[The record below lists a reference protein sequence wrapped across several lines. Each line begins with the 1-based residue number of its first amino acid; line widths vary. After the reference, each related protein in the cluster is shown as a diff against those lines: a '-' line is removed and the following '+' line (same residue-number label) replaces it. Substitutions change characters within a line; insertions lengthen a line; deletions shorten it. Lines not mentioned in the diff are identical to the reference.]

1 MIASVHF
8 PVLQIILPL
17 LLAPVCVLLREAR
30 LAWFTALTASWA
42 AFGIAVALLLD
53 VLAGGPLSYAVG
65 GWNAPWGI
73 ELRVDAANAFVL
85 TIVAGIGA
93 VVMIF
98 ARQSIEQEVGNARA
112 YLFYASYLLC
122 LAGLL
127 GVTITGDAFNLFVFL
142 EISSL
147 SSYVLI
153 SLGKDRRALY
163 AAYQYLILGTIG
175 ATFYLIG
182 VGLLYQATGTLNM
195 MDLAQRIEGQEG
207 LRGLRVAFAFLTVGI
222 SLKLALFPLHL
233 WLPNAYA
240 YAPSAVTGFMAATAT
255 KVSIYVLLRV
265 FFTIFGVEF
274 SFDLMPL
281 GEILM
286 ILAVA
291 AMFVAS
297 TVAVFQNN
305 VKRMLAYSSVAQV
318 GYIVLG
324 IGMASV
330 TGVQAGILHLFNHAL
345 IKGGLFLAMGCI
357 VYSIGSTHIRDLA
370 GLGKRMPWTA
380 AAFVAGGLGLI
391 GIPMTAGFISKWY
404 LVLAALEK
412 GWWWVALLILLSS
425 LLAVLYIWK
434 VVERMYFHSAGE
446 TGEPV
451 ERVEAPLG
459 LLVPTWILIGASIWF
474 GIDTRLSAGAAL
486 EAAKSL
492 LGAG

>member
-1 MIASVHF
+1 MIASIHF
-8 PVLQIILPL
+8 PVLQIVLPL
-17 LLAPVCVLLREAR
+17 LMAPVCVLLRGAR
-30 LAWFTALTASWA
+30 LAWFAALTASWA
-42 AFGIAVALLLD
+42 AFGIAVALLLT
-53 VLAGGPLSYAVG
+53 VLAGGPVSYAVG

-85 TIVAGIGA
+85 CIVAGIGA
-93 VVMIF
+93 IVMIF
-98 ARQSIEQEVGNARA
+98 ARRSVEHEIGNARA
-112 YLFYASYLLC
+112 YLFYAAYLLC

-147 SSYVLI
+147 SSYLLI

-182 VGLLYQATGTLNM
+182 VGLLYQVTGTLNM
-195 MDLAQRIEGQEG
+195 MDLAQRIGGQEE
-207 LRGLRVAFAFLTVGI
+207 LRGVRVAFAFLTVGI
-222 SLKLALFPLHL
+222 SLKLALFPLHF
-233 WLPNAYA
+233 WLPNAYT

-255 KVSIYVLLRV
+255 KVSVYVLLRV

-274 SFDLMPL
+274 SFDQMPL

-286 ILAVA
+286 VLAVA
-291 AMFVAS
+291 AMFAAS
-297 TVAVFQNN
+297 TVAIFQNN
-305 VKRMLAYSSVAQV
+305 VKRMLAYSSVAQL

-324 IGMASV
+324 ISMVSE
-330 TGVQAGILHLFNHAL
+330 TGVQAGVLHLFNHAV

-357 VYSIGSTHIRDLA
+357 AYSIGSTHIRDLA

-380 AAFVAGGLGLI
+380 AAFVTGGLGLI
-391 GIPMTAGFISKWY
+391 GIPMTAGFVSKWY
-404 LVLAALEK
+404 LVLAALER
-412 GWWWVALLILLSS
+412 GWWWVAILILLSS
-425 LLAVLYIWK
+425 LLAVVYVWK
-434 VVERMYFHSAGE
+434 VVERMYFQPAAEGSG
-446 TGEPV
+446 
-451 ERVEAPLG
+451 RSEAPLG
-459 LLVPTWILIGASIWF
+459 LLVPTWVLAVGSIWF

-486 EAAKSL
+486 EAAKTL

>member
-8 PVLQIILPL
+8 PILQVVLPL
-17 LLAPVCVLLREAR
+17 LLAPVCLLLRGAR

-53 VLAGGPLSYAVG
+53 VLAGGPVSYAVG

-73 ELRVDAANAFVL
+73 ELRVDAANAYVL

-98 ARQSIEQEVGNARA
+98 ARQSVEHEIGNSRA
-112 YLFYASYLLC
+112 YLFYTAYLLC

-147 SSYVLI
+147 SSYLLI

-182 VGLLYQATGTLNM
+182 VGLLYQVTGTLNII
-195 MDLAQRIEGQEG
+195 DLSQRIGGQEG
-207 LRGLRVAFAFLTVGI
+207 LRGVRVAFAFLTVGI

-240 YAPSAVTGFMAATAT
+240 YAPSAVTGFLAATAT
-255 KVSIYVLLRV
+255 KVAVYVLLRV
-265 FFTIFGVEF
+265 FFTIFGVDF
-274 SFDLMPL
+274 SFEQMPL
-281 GEILM
+281 GEVLM
-286 ILAVA
+286 TLAVA

-297 TVAVFQNN
+297 TVAIFQNN
-305 VKRMLAYSSVAQV
+305 VKRMLAYSSVAQI
-318 GYIVLG
+318 GYISLG

-330 TGVQAGILHLFNHAL
+330 TGVQAGVLHLFNHAI

-357 VYSIGSTHIRDLA
+357 AYSIGSTHIRDMA
-370 GLGKRMPWTA
+370 GLGKRMP
-380 AAFVAGGLGLI
+380 
-391 GIPMTAGFISKWY
+391 AGFISKWY
-404 LVLAALEK
+404 LVLAALEQ
-412 GWWWVALLILLSS
+412 GWWWVAALILLSS
-425 LLAVLYIWK
+425 LLAVMYIWK
-434 VVERMYFHSAGE
+434 VVERMYFQPAAEG
-446 TGEPV
+446 V
-451 ERVEAPLG
+451 ERSEAPLG

-474 GIDTRLSAGAAL
+474 GIDTRLSAGGAL
-486 EAAKSL
+486 EAAKAL

>member
-1 MIASVHF
+1 MIATVHF
-8 PVLQIILPL
+8 PVLQIIVPL
-17 LLAPVCVLLREAR
+17 LLAPVCVLLRGAR
-30 LAWFTALTASWA
+30 LSWFTALTASWV

-98 ARQSIEQEVGNARA
+98 ARQSIEHEVGNSRA
-112 YLFYASYLLC
+112 YLFYAAYLLC

-147 SSYVLI
+147 SSYVLV

-182 VGLLYQATGTLNM
+182 VGLLYQVTGTLNM

-207 LRGLRVAFAFLTVGI
+207 LRSVRVAFAFLTVGL

-233 WLPNAYA
+233 WLPNAYT

-255 KVSIYVLLRV
+255 KVSVYVLLRI

-274 SFDLMPL
+274 SFGQMPL

-286 ILAVA
+286 VLAVA

-297 TVAVFQNN
+297 TVAIFQNN
-305 VKRMLAYSSVAQV
+305 VKRMLAYSSVAQI

-330 TGVQAGILHLFNHAL
+330 TGVQAGVLHLFNHAL

-357 VYSIGSTHIRDLA
+357 FYRIGSTHIRDLA

-380 AAFVAGGLGLI
+380 AAFVAGGFGLI

-404 LVLAALEK
+404 LVLAAFEK
-412 GWWWVALLILLSS
+412 GWWWIAVLILLSS
-425 LLAVLYIWK
+425 LLAVIYVWK
-434 VVERMYFHSAGE
+434 VVERMYFQPAPEGAG
-446 TGEPV
+446 
-451 ERVEAPLG
+451 RAEAPFS
-459 LLVPTWILIGASIWF
+459 LLVPTWILIVASIWF
-474 GIDTRLSAGAAL
+474 GVDTRLSAGAAL
-486 EAAKSL
+486 EAAKTL

>member
-1 MIASVHF
+1 MIASIHF

-17 LLAPVCVLLREAR
+17 LLAPVCVLVRGAR

-42 AFGIAVALLLD
+42 AFGIAVALLLA
-53 VLAGGPLSYAVG
+53 VLDGGPISYAVG

-85 TIVAGIGA
+85 CIVAGIGA
-93 VVMIF
+93 IVMIF
-98 ARQSIEQEVGNARA
+98 ARLSVEREIGNARS
-112 YLFYASYLLC
+112 YLFYAAYLLC

-147 SSYVLI
+147 SSYLLI

-182 VGLLYQATGTLNM
+182 VGLLYQVTGTLNM
-195 MDLAQRIEGQEG
+195 MDLAQRIGAQEE
-207 LRGLRVAFAFLTVGI
+207 LRGVKVAFAFLTVGI
-222 SLKLALFPLHL
+222 SLKLALFPLHF
-233 WLPNAYA
+233 WLPNAYT

-255 KVSIYVLLRV
+255 KVSVYVLLRV

-274 SFDLMPL
+274 SFDEMPL
-281 GEILM
+281 EEILM

-291 AMFVAS
+291 AMFAASAVAI
-297 TVAVFQNN
+297 FQNN
-305 VKRMLAYSSVAQV
+305 VKRMLAYSSVAQI

-324 IGMASV
+324 ISMASV
-330 TGVQAGILHLFNHAL
+330 TGVQAGVLHLFNHAV

-380 AAFVAGGLGLI
+380 AAFVTGGLGLI

-412 GWWWVALLILLSS
+412 GWWWIAILIVLSS
-425 LLAVLYIWK
+425 LLAVVYIWK
-434 VVERMYFHSAGE
+434 VVERMYFQPAAEG
-446 TGEPV
+446 TT
-451 ERVEAPLG
+451 RAEAPLG
-459 LLVPTWILIGASIWF
+459 LLVPTWILAIASIWF

-486 EAAKSL
+486 EAARTL

>member
-8 PVLQIILPL
+8 PVLQIVLPL
-17 LLAPVCVLLREAR
+17 LLAPVCVLLRGAR

-53 VLAGGPLSYAVG
+53 VLAGGPISYAVG

-98 ARQSIEQEVGNARA
+98 ARESVEHEIGNARA
-112 YLFYASYLLC
+112 YLFYATYLLC

-182 VGLLYQATGTLNM
+182 VGLLYQVTGTLNM
-195 MDLAQRIEGQEG
+195 LDLAQRLEGQEG
-207 LRGLRVAFAFLTVGI
+207 LRGVRVAFAFLTVGI
-222 SLKLALFPLHL
+222 SLKLALFPLHF

-274 SFDLMPL
+274 SFGQMPL

-286 ILAVA
+286 VLAVA
-291 AMFVAS
+291 AMFAAS
-297 TVAVFQNN
+297 TVAIFQNN
-305 VKRMLAYSSVAQV
+305 IKRMLAYSSVAQI

-330 TGVQAGILHLFNHAL
+330 TGVQAGVLHLFNHAL

-357 VYSIGSTHIRDLA
+357 VYRIGSTHINDLA

-391 GIPMTAGFISKWY
+391 GIPLTAGFISKWY

-412 GWWWVALLILLSS
+412 GWWWIAVLILLSS
-425 LLAVLYIWK
+425 LLAVVYVWK
-434 VVERMYFHSAGE
+434 VVEQMYLKPAGE
-446 TGEPV
+446 GAG
-451 ERVEAPLG
+451 RAEAPLG
-459 LLVPTWILIGASIWF
+459 LLVPTWILIIASIWF

-486 EAAKSL
+486 EAAKTL

>member
-1 MIASVHF
+1 MIAAVHF
-8 PVLQIILPL
+8 PVLQIIVPL
-17 LLAPVCVLLREAR
+17 LLAPVCVLLRGAR
-30 LAWFTALTASWA
+30 LAWFTALTASWI
-42 AFGIAVALLLD
+42 AFGIAVTLLLD
-53 VLAGGPLSYAVG
+53 VLAGGPISYAMG

-98 ARQSIEQEVGNARA
+98 ARQSVDREVGDARA
-112 YLFYASYLLC
+112 YLFYAAYLLC

-233 WLPNAYA
+233 WLPNAYT

-255 KVSIYVLLRV
+255 KVSVYVLLRV

-274 SFDLMPL
+274 SFGQMPL

-291 AMFVAS
+291 AMFAAS
-297 TVAVFQNN
+297 TVAIFQNN
-305 VKRMLAYSSVAQV
+305 VKRMLAYSSVAQI

-324 IGMASV
+324 IGFASV
-330 TGVQAGILHLFNHAL
+330 TGVQAGVLHLFNHAL

-357 VYSIGSTHIRDLA
+357 AYSIGSTHIRDLA

-391 GIPMTAGFISKWY
+391 GIPLTAGFISKWY

-412 GWWWVALLILLSS
+412 GWWWVAALILMSS
-425 LLAVLYIWK
+425 LLAVVYVWK
-434 VVERMYFHSAGE
+434 VVEQMYLKPAPDGAA
-446 TGEPV
+446 
-451 ERVEAPLG
+451 RAEAPLG
-459 LLVPTWILIGASIWF
+459 MLVPTWILIAASIWF

-486 EAAKSL
+486 EAAKTL

>member
-1 MIASVHF
+1 MIASVHL
-8 PVLQIILPL
+8 PILEVILPL
-17 LLAPVCVLLREAR
+17 LLAPVCVLLRGAR
-30 LAWFTALTASWA
+30 LAWLTALAASWA
-42 AFGIAVALLLD
+42 AFAIAVTLLLD
-53 VLAGGPLSYAVG
+53 VLAGGPVSYAVG

-85 TIVAGIGA
+85 CIVAGIGA

-98 ARQSIEQEVGNARA
+98 ARKSVAHEIGNDRA
-112 YLFYASYLLC
+112 YLLYAAYLLC

-182 VGLLYQATGTLNM
+182 VGLLYQVTGTLNM
-195 MDLAQRIEGQEG
+195 LDLAQRIEGQEG
-207 LRGLRVAFAFLTVGI
+207 LRGVRVAFAFLAVGI

-240 YAPSAVTGFMAATAT
+240 YAPSVVTGFLAATAT

-265 FFTIFGVEF
+265 FFTIFGADF
-274 SFDLMPL
+274 SFGEMPL

-291 AMFVAS
+291 AMFAAS
-297 TVAVFQNN
+297 TVAIFQND
-305 VKRMLAYSSVAQV
+305 VKRMLAYSSVAQI

-324 IGMASV
+324 ISMASV
-330 TGVQAGILHLFNHAL
+330 TGVQAGVLHLFNHAL

-357 VYSIGSTHIRDLA
+357 AYSIGSTHIRDLA

-380 AAFVAGGLGLI
+380 AAFVAGGFGLI

-404 LVLAALEK
+404 LVLAAFEK
-412 GWWWVALLILLSS
+412 GWWWVAILILLSS
-425 LLAVLYIWK
+425 LLAVLYVWK
-434 VVERMYFHSAGE
+434 VVERMYFQPAGE
-446 TGEPV
+446 GV
-451 ERVEAPLG
+451 ERAEAPLG

-474 GIDTRLSAGAAL
+474 GIDTRLSATGAL
-486 EAAKSL
+486 EAAKTL

>member
-8 PVLQIILPL
+8 PVLQIVLPL
-17 LLAPVCVLLREAR
+17 LLAPVCVLLRGAR

-53 VLAGGPLSYAVG
+53 VLAGGPISYAVG

-98 ARQSIEQEVGNARA
+98 ARESVEHEIGNARA
-112 YLFYASYLLC
+112 YLFYATYLLC

-182 VGLLYQATGTLNM
+182 VGLLYQVTGTLNM
-195 MDLAQRIEGQEG
+195 LDLAQRLEGQEG
-207 LRGLRVAFAFLTVGI
+207 LRGVRVAFAFLTVGI
-222 SLKLALFPLHL
+222 SLKLALFPLHF

-274 SFDLMPL
+274 SFGQMPL

-286 ILAVA
+286 VLAVA
-291 AMFVAS
+291 AMFAAS
-297 TVAVFQNN
+297 TVAIFQNN
-305 VKRMLAYSSVAQV
+305 IKRMLAYSSVAQI

-330 TGVQAGILHLFNHAL
+330 TGVQAGVLHLFNHAL

-357 VYSIGSTHIRDLA
+357 VYRIGSTHINDLA

-391 GIPMTAGFISKWY
+391 GIPLTAGFISKWY

-412 GWWWVALLILLSS
+412 GWWWIAVLILLSS
-425 LLAVLYIWK
+425 LLAVVYVWK
-434 VVERMYFHSAGE
+434 VVEQMYLKPAGE
-446 TGEPV
+446 GAGRT
-451 ERVEAPLG
+451 EAPLG
-459 LLVPTWILIGASIWF
+459 LLVPTWILIIASIWF

-486 EAAKSL
+486 EAAKTL

>member
-8 PVLQIILPL
+8 PVLQIIVPL
-17 LLAPVCVLLREAR
+17 LLAPVCVLLRGAR
-30 LAWFTALTASWA
+30 LAWFTALTASWV
-42 AFGIAVALLLD
+42 AFGIAVTLLLD
-53 VLAGGPLSYAVG
+53 VLAGGPISYAMG

-98 ARQSIEQEVGNARA
+98 ARQSVEHEIGNARA
-112 YLFYASYLLC
+112 YLFYSAYLLC

-142 EISSL
+142 EVSSL
-147 SSYVLI
+147 SSYLLI

-195 MDLAQRIEGQEG
+195 MDLAQRLEGQED
-207 LRGLRVAFAFLTVGI
+207 LRGVHVAFAFLTVGI

-255 KVSIYVLLRV
+255 KVSVYVLLRV

-274 SFDLMPL
+274 SFGQMPV

-291 AMFVAS
+291 AMFAAS
-297 TVAVFQNN
+297 TVAIFQNN
-305 VKRMLAYSSVAQV
+305 VKRMLAYSSVAQI

-324 IGMASV
+324 ISMASV
-330 TGVQAGILHLFNHAL
+330 TGVQAGVLHLFNHAL

-357 VYSIGSTHIRDLA
+357 VYRIGSTHINDLA

-391 GIPMTAGFISKWY
+391 GIPLTAGFISKWY

-412 GWWWVALLILLSS
+412 GWWLIAVLILLSS
-425 LLAVLYIWK
+425 LLAVLYVWK
-434 VVERMYFHSAGE
+434 VVEQMYFKPAGE
-446 TGEPV
+446 GV
-451 ERVEAPLG
+451 ERAEAPLG
-459 LLVPTWILIGASIWF
+459 LLVPTWILIIASIWF

-486 EAAKSL
+486 EAAKTL

>member
-1 MIASVHF
+1 
-8 PVLQIILPL
+8 LQIVLPL
-17 LLAPVCVLLREAR
+17 LLAPVCVLLRGAR

-53 VLAGGPLSYAVG
+53 VLAGGPISSAVG

-98 ARQSIEQEVGNARA
+98 ARKSVEQEIGNARA
-112 YLFYASYLLC
+112 YLFYATYLLC

-182 VGLLYQATGTLNM
+182 VGLLYQVTGTLNM

-207 LRGLRVAFAFLTVGI
+207 LRGVRVAFAFLTVGI
-222 SLKLALFPLHL
+222 SLKLALFPLHF

-255 KVSIYVLLRV
+255 KVSVYVLLRV

-274 SFDLMPL
+274 SFGQMPL

-291 AMFVAS
+291 AMFAAS
-297 TVAVFQNN
+297 TVAIFQNN
-305 VKRMLAYSSVAQV
+305 VKRMLAYSSVAQI

-324 IGMASV
+324 ISMASV
-330 TGVQAGILHLFNHAL
+330 TGVQAGVLHLFNHAL

-357 VYSIGSTHIRDLA
+357 AYRIGSTHIRDLA
-370 GLGKRMPWTA
+370 GLGKRMPLRGRRVRPDRHPHDRRFHQQMVSGA
-380 AAFVAGGLGLI
+380 GRAGAGLVVDRHPDPAQLAAGRALCLEGGRANVFHARGRRGGARRGAARPAGPHLDPDYRQHLVRYRHAAFRGRRA
-391 GIPMTAGFISKWY
+391 
-404 LVLAALEK
+404 
-412 GWWWVALLILLSS
+412 
-425 LLAVLYIWK
+425 
-434 VVERMYFHSAGE
+434 
-446 TGEPV
+446 
-451 ERVEAPLG
+451 
-459 LLVPTWILIGASIWF
+459 
-474 GIDTRLSAGAAL
+474 
-486 EAAKSL
+486 
-492 LGAG
+492 

>member
-1 MIASVHF
+1 MIASGHF
-8 PVLQIILPL
+8 PILQIVLPL
-17 LLAPVCVLLREAR
+17 LLAPVCVLLRGAG
-30 LAWFTALTASWA
+30 LAWFTALTASWG
-42 AFGIAVALLLD
+42 AFGIAVVLLMD
-53 VLAGGPLSYAVG
+53 VLAGGPVSYAVG
-65 GWNAPWGI
+65 GWDPPWGI

-85 TIVAGIGA
+85 TIVSGIGA

-98 ARQSIEQEVGNARA
+98 ARQSVEHEVGNARA
-112 YLFYASYLLC
+112 YLFYTTYLLC

-182 VGLLYQATGTLNM
+182 VGLLYQVTGTLNM
-195 MDLAQRIEGQEG
+195 MDLAQRIGGQEG
-207 LRGLRVAFAFLTVGI
+207 LRGVRVAFAFLTVGI
-222 SLKLALFPLHL
+222 SLKLALFPLHI

-240 YAPSAVTGFMAATAT
+240 YAPSVVTGFLAATAT

-265 FFTIFGVEF
+265 FFTIFGADF
-274 SFDLMPL
+274 SFGQMPL
-281 GEILM
+281 GEVLM

-297 TVAVFQNN
+297 TVAIFQNN

-330 TGVQAGILHLFNHAL
+330 TGVQAGVLHLFNHAI

-357 VYSIGSTHIRDLA
+357 AYSIGSTHIRDMA

-380 AAFVAGGLGLI
+380 AAFVAGGFGLI

-404 LVLAALEK
+404 LVLAALEQ
-412 GWWWVALLILLSS
+412 GWWWVAALILLSS
-425 LLAVLYIWK
+425 LLAVIYIWK
-434 VVERMYFHSAGE
+434 VVERMYFQPAGE
-446 TGEPV
+446 GA
-451 ERVEAPLG
+451 ERCEAPFG

-474 GIDTRLSAGAAL
+474 GIDTRFSAGGAL
-486 EAAKSL
+486 EAAKAL